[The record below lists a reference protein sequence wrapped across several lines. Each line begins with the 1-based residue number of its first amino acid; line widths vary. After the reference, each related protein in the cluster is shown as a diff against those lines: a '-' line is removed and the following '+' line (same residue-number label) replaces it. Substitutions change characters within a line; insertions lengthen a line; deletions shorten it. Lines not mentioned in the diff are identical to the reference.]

1 MRFNIVTE
9 KSLRSD
15 ETSQINENKAWARAL
30 KDKNWKIN
38 VFPTNAEVRSEW
50 HEDVTREFWENQPHR
65 LQKKKLAPVVIQ
77 KIVDDFKALTIERI
91 ALCAKIQSLKCKN
104 TKKGATS
111 RVIRK
116 IGNLQPL
123 SPSIT
128 SIEPKI
134 EISRTKRR

>member
-65 LQKKKLAPVVIQ
+65 LQKKKLVAVVIQ
-77 KIVDDFKALTIERI
+77 KIVDDFKALTIERV

-104 TKKGATS
+104 TKKGTTS